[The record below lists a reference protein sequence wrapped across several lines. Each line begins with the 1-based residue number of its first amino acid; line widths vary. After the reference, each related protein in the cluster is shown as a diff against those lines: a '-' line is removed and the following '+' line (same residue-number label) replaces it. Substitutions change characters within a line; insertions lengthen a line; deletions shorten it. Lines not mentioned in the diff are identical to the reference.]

1 MTTGR
6 INQVTDGRTD
16 RLFFL
21 SSKEEKNEQPSGS
34 QTLSRAL
41 SSFLPRRKKRANPEG
56 VHGEKCPKKQLI
68 IKASESRS
76 PSNKAMLLTKR
87 SQSDSR
93 ANSLAFLFF
102 F

>member
-1 MTTGR
+1 
-6 INQVTDGRTD
+6 
-16 RLFFL
+16 
-21 SSKEEKNEQPSGS
+21 
-34 QTLSRAL
+34 
-41 SSFLPRRKKRANPEG
+41 